1 MDYSSKGE
9 SAHCFITVVMLVC
22 NLIETEG
29 QIIVI
34 KAPQVS
40 LYEHMLCI
48 ALMSAILKLLI
59 L

>member
-1 MDYSSKGE
+1 MKGE